1 MIFSSTRPRLDVPT
15 DVAIWDWLFDFRH
28 HTAQQ
33 PTITGG
39 FNDAATG
46 VRIGHQDVKA
56 CSTFASTALV
66 QKHGLRPGDTVI
78 ILGPNSIH
86 YPVAMMA
93 IVRAGGI
100 VAGASPAHGA
110 DELAYL
116 LRSSSAKLIFTI
128 PSCLSKV
135 MRSANS
141 IGIPHARVF
150 LLEGRHGSQSTLQD
164 CIDIGR
170 SYGPGGQEGSFKI
183 LDGSSNRDSC
193 GYLNFSSGT
202 TGRPKAVML
211 SHHNI
216 IAQCMQARQTS
227 DIENTKMLAVLP
239 LYHVIGLIHLIHVPI
254 MRDME
259 VLMLPSFTM
268 ESMLDTITK
277 HQITEVPIV
286 PPMIVR
292 LLNDPKVAQYDLSH
306 VKTFSSGAAPIATEL
321 LRQLEKAYPRTG
333 LKQSYGMT
341 ETCGALT
348 THSLN
353 EEGYKYAHTVGTI
366 MANTELR
373 IVDTMTSVPLGYN
386 AQGEIHARG
395 PQIAMGYL
403 GNDEA
408 TNETFPP
415 DGWLRTGDV
424 GFIDGEGFLTITDRI
439 KDMIKVKGIGV
450 SPVELED
457 SLLQHPAVA
466 DAAVVGI
473 HEEYSGQR
481 PKAYVV
487 MKGTSD
493 SRATG
498 EISWR
503 VVGQEL
509 MELIRSQKV
518 RHKWLSEVEFI
529 DAIPKVPSG
538 KILRRELLERA
549 GAEGMQQCRIVR
561 EIQSRGKL

>member
-15 DVAIWDWLFDFRH
+15 DVTIWDWLFESRH
-28 HTAQQ
+28 YTAQQ
-33 PTITGG
+33 ATKRGG
-39 FNDAATG
+39 FNNAATG
-46 VRIGHQDVKA
+46 VRIGYKDVKA
-56 CSTFASTALV
+56 YSTFASTALV
-66 QKHGLRPGDTVI
+66 QNHGLRPGDTII
-78 ILGPNSIH
+78 ILS
-86 YPVAMMA
+86 
-93 IVRAGGI
+93 GI

-110 DELAYL
+110 DELVYL
-116 LRSSSAKLIFTI
+116 LVSSRAKFIFTI

-135 MRSANS
+135 MRSADRV
-141 IGIPHARVF
+141 GIPHARVF
-150 LLEGRHGSQSTLQD
+150 LLEGRQDSQTTLQD

-216 IAQCMQARQTS
+216 IAQCMQAGQTS
-227 DIENTKMLAVLP
+227 DIENKKMLAVLP
-239 LYHVIGLIHLIHVPI
+239 LYHGLIHLIHVPI

-259 VLMLPSFTM
+259 VLMLSSFTM
-268 ESMLDTITK
+268 ESMLDTIVK
-277 HQITEVPIV
+277 HRITEVPIV

-321 LRQLEKAYPRTG
+321 LRQLEKAYPGTG

-353 EEGYKYAHTVGTI
+353 EGGYKYAHTVGTI

-373 IVDTMTSVPLGYN
+373 IVDTMTSFPLGYN

-408 TNETFPP
+408 TNKTFPP

-424 GFIDGEGFLTITDRI
+424 GFIDSEGFLTITDRI

-473 HEEYSGQR
+473 PEEYSGQR

-493 SRATG
+493 SGATG

-529 DAIPKVPSG
+529 DAIPKGPSG
-538 KILRRELLERA
+538 KILRRKLLERA
-549 GAEGMQQCRIVR
+549 EAEGMQQCRIVR

>member
-1 MIFSSTRPRLDVPT
+1 MIFSSTRPRLD
-15 DVAIWDWLFDFRH
+15 
-28 HTAQQ
+28 
-33 PTITGG
+33 
-39 FNDAATG
+39 
-46 VRIGHQDVKA
+46 
-56 CSTFASTALV
+56 
-66 QKHGLRPGDTVI
+66 
-78 ILGPNSIH
+78 
-86 YPVAMMA
+86 
-93 IVRAGGI
+93 GGI

-110 DELAYL
+110 DELVYL
-116 LRSSSAKLIFTI
+116 LVSSRAKFIFTI

-135 MRSANS
+135 MRSADRV
-141 IGIPHARVF
+141 GIPHARVF
-150 LLEGRHGSQSTLQD
+150 LLEGRQDSQTTLQD

-216 IAQCMQARQTS
+216 IAQCMQAGQTS
-227 DIENTKMLAVLP
+227 DIENKKMLAVLP
-239 LYHVIGLIHLIHVPI
+239 LYHGLIHLIHVPI

-259 VLMLPSFTM
+259 VLMLSSFTM
-268 ESMLDTITK
+268 ESMLDTIVK
-277 HQITEVPIV
+277 HRITEVPIV

-321 LRQLEKAYPRTG
+321 LRQLEKAYPGTG

-353 EEGYKYAHTVGTI
+353 EGGYKYAHTVGTI

-373 IVDTMTSVPLGYN
+373 IVDTMTSFPLGYN

-408 TNETFPP
+408 TNKTFPP

-424 GFIDGEGFLTITDRI
+424 GFIDSEGFLTITDRI

-473 HEEYSGQR
+473 PEEYSGQR

-493 SRATG
+493 SGATG

-529 DAIPKVPSG
+529 DAIPKGPSG
-538 KILRRELLERA
+538 KILRRKLLERA
-549 GAEGMQQCRIVR
+549 EAEGMQQCRIVR